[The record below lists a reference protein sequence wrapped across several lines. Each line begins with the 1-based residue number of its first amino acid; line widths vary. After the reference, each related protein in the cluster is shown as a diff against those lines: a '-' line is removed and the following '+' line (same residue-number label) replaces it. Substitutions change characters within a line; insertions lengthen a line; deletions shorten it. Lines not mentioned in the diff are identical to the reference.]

1 MRFILVSL
9 AVLMLGTTASGQ
21 PFTVGTP
28 IKVLNFNEI
37 YATYAW
43 EENTRQI
50 ISEGF
55 GTQTD
60 DIVKNSSE
68 AGWPVGIASLDAR
81 SRNKEQMYDY
91 TLFFLA
97 MMNDHVAILFAPQ
110 VENSFM
116 PEDMRP
122 ADDIFFII
130 NVHAIE
136 EESTEFSAP
145 ITLGFAAQLDE
156 ITQDFRNGFANVT
169 NHALEEDK
177 DRMVIYYGTLVPL
190 DGMEEIYFIEDLM
203 SASMIFRA
211 GFPGHTDPAVA
222 LPAYRELVRKVEA
235 LTLTCCPLAKNE
247 EETTGNSRRQ
257 IFRAYDPKGK
267 LDVAYQNMVIEVIL
281 ERGETFDNE
290 GQILDYWMP
299 VLYVYGM

>member
-1 MRFILVSL
+1 RFIIVSL

-28 IKVLNFNEI
+28 IKVLNFNEM
-37 YATYAW
+37 YSTYAW

-55 GTQTD
+55 GTLTD

-97 MMNDHVAILFAPQ
+97 MMNDYVAILFAPQ

-122 ADDIFFII
+122 AHDIFFII
-130 NVHAIE
+130 NV
-136 EESTEFSAP
+136 
-145 ITLGFAAQLDE
+145 
-156 ITQDFRNGFANVT
+156 
-169 NHALEEDK
+169 
-177 DRMVIYYGTLVPL
+177 
-190 DGMEEIYFIEDLM
+190 
-203 SASMIFRA
+203 
-211 GFPGHTDPAVA
+211 
-222 LPAYRELVRKVEA
+222 
-235 LTLTCCPLAKNE
+235 
-247 EETTGNSRRQ
+247 
-257 IFRAYDPKGK
+257 
-267 LDVAYQNMVIEVIL
+267 
-281 ERGETFDNE
+281 
-290 GQILDYWMP
+290 
-299 VLYVYGM
+299 